1 MTSLLEILAL
11 IARLSVVI
19 FVVSSMLAMGMSQRL
34 SDVIAPLKDRRAT
47 FTVLAVNFI
56 AAPLLAV
63 ILCSIVPLQPAHATG
78 LLLLGG
84 AAGAPF
90 LPKLAETA
98 GGSVAHS
105 IALMVLLMVA
115 TIVFVPLVMPLIVP
129 GLQADILGIAGPL
142 VVLMLIPLGIGFAL
156 AQRGEESTGRLLE
169 LVRKVSNLFFVLFLV
184 SLTVLQFR
192 AMLDILGSFAIG
204 TYLIFV
210 LGMFALAYF
219 VSNRDPGTRPVAA
232 FAAAQRNIS
241 AALVVSGASFNDPA
255 ITTMVLL
262 SAVVGLLVLMG
273 VAVMMGRGKV
283 EPPSIN

>member
-1 MTSLLEILAL
+1 MTSLIDTLA
-11 IARLSVVI
+11 IVARLSVVV

-56 AAPLLAV
+56 ASPLLAV
-63 ILCSIVPLQPAHATG
+63 ILSRIVPLEPAHATG

-142 VVLMLIPLGIGFAL
+142 VVLMLIPLGVGFAL
-156 AQRGEESTGRLLE
+156 AQRGEESAGRLLE
-169 LVRKVSNLFFVLFLV
+169 LVRKSSNLFFVLFLV

-210 LGMFALAYF
+210 LGMFALAYL
-219 VSNRDPGTRPVAA
+219 VSDRDPRTRPVAA

-241 AALVVSGASFNDPA
+241 AALVVSGASFDDPA

-262 SAVVGLLVLMG
+262 SAVVGLIVLM
-273 VAVMMGRGKV
+273 VMAAAMGRTRVNPTTLK
-283 EPPSIN
+283 